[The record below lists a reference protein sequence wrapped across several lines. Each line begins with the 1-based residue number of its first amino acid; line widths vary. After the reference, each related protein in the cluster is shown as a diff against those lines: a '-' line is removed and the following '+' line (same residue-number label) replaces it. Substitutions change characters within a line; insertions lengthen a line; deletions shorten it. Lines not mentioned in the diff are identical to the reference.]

1 MKNILKKL
9 DYKKYIGVATLV
21 SKALFVLRFKNTF
34 ENFLFISLLQISISL
49 VFLNNFDTLIS
60 KIIFRI

>member
-9 DYKKYIGVATLV
+9 DYKKYLGVATLV

-34 ENFLFISLLQISISL
+34 EIFLFISLFQISISL